1 MKNKMKLESGTSN
14 ASTTNEEGLDFVLSH
29 FQEPIWPRTI
39 STADSHGAQVLV
51 YSKEKAVQKFAAAN
65 MLECRI
71 NAFPAYTQYK
81 GINRQAPNFI
91 FIDLDKSRFN
101 SEGSHK
107 RALAKTSNILIRT
120 LGGRPT
126 VLWSGN
132 GFHIYQPINAF
143 VLEQE
148 EIFSKFERPS
158 KAFLRFAEW
167 YLSNGKCDMS
177 HNTTVSFRNCMVRIP
192 GLHNAKYLIESKDSE
207 VKTVQ
212 KWDDYR
218 PDIRFILG
226 SFYAWLVDQKIKNI
240 EFQKLPKQYTLCRRP
255 QGSSNIQWIER
266 LLQTPIQD
274 HRKFAVWRILAP
286 YLLNVRKLSYEEGYG
301 IIEQWLDKCN
311 HIKRLGFNPRQKIK
325 EGIRGEQ
332 KAIFLS
338 DFERLRSEN
347 MELYEILLYPSSPPT
362 AGEVV

>member
-1 MKNKMKLESGTSN
+1 MGPNFMFIAKMKLFRNFELPN
-14 ASTTNEEGLDFVLSH
+14 LFD
-29 FQEPIWPRTI
+29 
-39 STADSHGAQVLV
+39 
-51 YSKEKAVQKFAAAN
+51 
-65 MLECRI
+65 CRI
-71 NAFPAYTQYK
+71 NAYPAYTEYQ
-81 GINRQAPNFI
+81 GINRQPPDFI

-107 RALAKTSNILIRT
+107 RALAKTSNILKRT

-167 YLSNGKCDMS
+167 YLSNGKCDMG

-192 GLHNAKYLIESKDSE
+192 GSHNAKYLIESKDSE

-212 KWDDYR
+212 KWDGYR

-240 EFQKLPKQYTLCRRP
+240 EFQKLRKQYTLCRRP
-255 QGSSNIQWIER
+255 KGSSNIQWIEK

-311 HIKRLGFNPRQKIK
+311 HIKRLGFNASQKIK
-325 EGIRGEQ
+325 EGIRGAA
-332 KAIFLS
+332 KGYFPIS
-338 DFERLRSEN
+338 FERLRSEN

-362 AGEVV
+362 AAEVV